1 LSGTNGLFATS
12 WYDIYPKSYIF
23 FAASSAYY
31 SRTTKKSFS
40 LYAYIVHKKILS
52 PFSVCS
58 TVQIFFSCLSSLGQ
72 TVQLSV
78 TMLTIFFFPY
88 QSRSSNMRN

>member
-31 SRTTKKSFS
+31 SRTTKKVFRYTPTSS
-40 LYAYIVHKKILS
+40 TKKFFHRLA
-52 PFSVCS
+52 FF
-58 TVQIFFSCLSSLGQ
+58 QLFIFFSCLSSLGQ

-88 QSRSSNMRN
+88 QPRSSNMRN